1 MVKAD
6 NGQLYPGDEVKL
18 KFGDFPVVIT
28 RRDLILN
35 KRHFDFAGER
45 KDKAK
50 DNYLLFDKKDI
61 DYILKNGQSSIYDY
75 LKISFWDTLEKLEY
89 PALKKLT
96 YNAIESTR
104 IYKEG
109 FYAADNKTLSL
120 SGFAKV
126 NVLKMTAF
134 DAARYFRI
142 PEKTAVVNFANPLTP
157 GGNVKEGGT
166 SQEESLCRTSCLY
179 PCLCREDLQREFY
192 EENRLQKNNWF
203 TDKVMYT
210 SGVTV
215 FKNDNLIPQDTGWKN
230 WLMLDV
236 ISAAT
241 PYCLTDRYISKT
253 VVRNIF
259 IPRIRNILEA
269 AIDNAVTVLV
279 AGAFGCGPGGFDPK
293 IVASAFL
300 YLLREEEYIT
310 KFNHIIFAIA
320 SPKHEYSEAL
330 NIFSQTFA
338 GDWYHSKKDIL
349 SDLFVPS
356 GNNNLFYYLPNGKKL
371 EGIVLESYIRWRTAN
386 PYFNKKISIIG
397 DEISTFQGYNPGGAK
412 VFYGGD
418 ISNNTGIMSPM
429 HTWWGMLID
438 FFGSEL
444 LINSA
449 WIGSMV
455 TKSPEQ
461 SLAFPAA
468 CSKTRTR
475 DLHQMNVYPEVIII
489 YIGTNDWLKG
499 IKAIKEKR
507 KPGIFGRLFRKKA
520 DEKPDYSVFDDAYG
534 RMLSRLRHNYPKAE
548 IWCCTLTASFM
559 SQNPAFIFPLS
570 YGGENIETYNNCIR
584 KRSLEYGCRLIDFYR
599 FGIPYDS
606 IDGNHPNIYGMRALA
621 YMGILSMADEQG
633 KSYLR

>member
-6 NGQLYPGDEVKL
+6 NDQLYPGDEVKL

-28 RRDLILN
+28 RRNLMLN
-35 KRHFDFAGER
+35 KRHFDYAGER

-61 DYILKNGQSSIYDY
+61 DFILKIGQSSIHDY

-96 YNAIESTR
+96 YNAIVSTR
-104 IYKEG
+104 VYKAG
-109 FYAADNKTLSL
+109 FYATDNKTLSL
-120 SGFAKV
+120 NGFAKV

-134 DAARYFRI
+134 DAARYFH
-142 PEKTAVVNFANPLTP
+142 PSEKTAVVNFANPLIP

-179 PCLCREDLQREFY
+179 PCLCREDLQKEFY

-215 FKNDNLIPQDTGWKN
+215 FKNDSIIPREIGWKN
-230 WLMLDV
+230 WLMLDI

-241 PYCLTDRYISKT
+241 PYCLKDRYISKT

-259 IPRIRNILEA
+259 IPRIRNILEV

-279 AGAFGCGPGGFDPK
+279 AGAFGCGLGGFDPK

-310 KFNHIIFAIA
+310 KFNQIVFAIS
-320 SPKHEYSEAL
+320 SPTHEYSEAL

-338 GDWYHSKKDIL
+338 GDWYNSKKDIL
-349 SDLFVPS
+349 SDLLMPP
-356 GNNNLFYYLPNGKKL
+356 GNNLSYYLPNGKKL
-371 EGIVLESYIRWRTAN
+371 EGIVLESYIRWRTTN
-386 PYFNKKISIIG
+386 PYFSKKISIIR
-397 DEISTFQGYNPGGAK
+397 DEISTLQGYNPSGAK

-418 ISNNTGIMSPM
+418 NSNFTGIATSM

-449 WIGSMV
+449 WTGSMV
-455 TKSPEQ
+455 TKSPDQ

-468 CSKTRTR
+468 SSMSRTR
-475 DLHQMNVYPEVIII
+475 DLHQMNVVPEVIII
-489 YIGTNDWLKG
+489 YIGSNDWLKG
-499 IKAIKEKR
+499 IKAVKENRKR
-507 KPGIFGRLFRKKA
+507 GIFGKLFRKKV
-520 DEKPDYSVFDDAYG
+520 DEKPDFSVFDDAYG
-534 RMLSRLRHNYPKAE
+534 KMLSRLRHNYPKAE

-570 YGGENIETYNNCIR
+570 YGGENIETYNKCIR
-584 KRSLEYGCRLIDFYR
+584 KRASEYGCRLIDFYQ

-621 YMGILSMADEQG
+621 YMGIISMADEQG
-633 KSYLR
+633 KSYFK